1 MSPAASGTMEGVFVP
16 TKRQQK
22 VVRITVWAAV
32 LGLLL
37 GVLAQVV
44 FAVGADAHT
53 ALKTV
58 SPKDGAQLTTAP
70 TQVVLTFDDP
80 ISESFATVTVT
91 GPGGSVGSGRAV
103 VDGAVV
109 TQALRPGL
117 ADGRYTVAFRVV
129 SADGHPV
136 SDTTTFQLAA
146 SPSPSATAAATP
158 SAGSASPAPTGSAT
172 ATAAQ
177 ADAAPASADD
187 GRTKRLG
194 LAVGV
199 AALALAAGTAVVAA
213 TRRRRAG

>member
-1 MSPAASGTMEGVFVP
+1 MEGVFVP

-58 SPKDGAQLTTAP
+58 SPADGSRLTTAP

-80 ISESFATVTVT
+80 ISETFATVTVT
-91 GPGGSVGSGRAV
+91 GPSGSVGTGRAA

-109 TQALRPGL
+109 TQALCSGL

-146 SPSPSATAAATP
+146 SPSPSATTGATP
-158 SAGSASPAPTGSAT
+158 SAGSSSPAPSAT

-177 ADAAPASADD
+177 ADATPASADD

>member
-1 MSPAASGTMEGVFVP
+1 MFVP
-16 TKRQQK
+16 SKRQQK
-22 VVRITVWAAV
+22 VVRLTVWAAV

-58 SPKDGAQLTTAP
+58 SPEDGARLTTAP

-91 GPGGSVGSGRAV
+91 GPDGSVGSGRPR

-109 TQALRPGL
+109 TQPLQDGL
-117 ADGRYTVAFRVV
+117 ADGTYTVAFRVV

-136 SDTTTFQLAA
+136 SDRTTFVLASAPAAAGTTSPPQSPA
-146 SPSPSATAAATP
+146 SSAPSP
-158 SAGSASPAPTGSAT
+158 T
-172 ATAAQ
+172 ATAAP
-177 ADAAPASADD
+177 AGTASAKGDD
-187 GRTKRLG
+187 GRTTRIG

-199 AALALAAGTAVVAA
+199 AALALAAGIALVAV
-213 TRRRRAG
+213 TRRRRSG

>member
-1 MSPAASGTMEGVFVP
+1 MEGVFVP

-58 SPKDGAQLTTAP
+58 SPKDGSQLTTAP

-91 GPGGSVGSGRAV
+91 GPGGSAGTGRAT

-109 TQALRPGL
+109 TQPLRPGL

-146 SPSPSATAAATP
+146 APSPSSTTSGATP
-158 SAGSASPAPTGSAT
+158 SAASSSPAPSAT
-172 ATAAQ
+172 ATATAVQ

>member
-1 MSPAASGTMEGVFVP
+1 MEGVFVP

-22 VVRITVWAAV
+22 VVRLTVWAAV
-32 LGLLL
+32 LGLVL

-58 SPKDGAQLTTAP
+58 SPKDGARLTTAP

-91 GPGGSVGSGRAV
+91 GPGGSVGTGRAA

-109 TQALRPGL
+109 TQPLRPGL

-146 SPSPSATAAATP
+146 SPSPSATTSGATTSGATAP
-158 SAGSASPAPTGSAT
+158 AGSTTAAPPAT

-177 ADAAPASADD
+177 ADAPASADD